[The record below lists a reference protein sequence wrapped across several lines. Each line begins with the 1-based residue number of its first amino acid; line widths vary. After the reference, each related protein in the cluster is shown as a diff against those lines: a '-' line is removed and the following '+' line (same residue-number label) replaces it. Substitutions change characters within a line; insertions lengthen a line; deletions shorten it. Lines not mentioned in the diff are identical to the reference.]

1 MGPRPI
7 CFNISKSLYYP
18 SPIFFGGFCD
28 LKQLNKSNWPKATVP
43 STQSQIILASICT
56 AQYAAK
62 YVARS
67 FWPELVRGNST
78 PSGGVLPISD
88 STVRYG
94 TVPYDTVLYGTV
106 LYCVNTVLYR
116 TVGVIRTLNLRFYG
130 SIKTDLR
137 YSTSRG
143 HLRLGVESYK
153 F

>member
-1 MGPRPI
+1 MPKHAYYH
-7 CFNISKSLYYP
+7 ISNQHN
-18 SPIFFGGFCD
+18 FVVF
-28 LKQLNKSNWPKATVP
+28 KATVP

-106 LYCVNTVLYR
+106 LYCVNQ
-116 TVGVIRTLNLRFYG
+116 
-130 SIKTDLR
+130 
-137 YSTSRG
+137 
-143 HLRLGVESYK
+143 
-153 F
+153 

>member
-1 MGPRPI
+1 M
-7 CFNISKSLYYP
+7 C
-18 SPIFFGGFCD
+18 
-28 LKQLNKSNWPKATVP
+28 KATVP

-78 PSGGVLPISD
+78 PSGDVFPISD

-130 SIKTDLR
+130 SIKLIYGIVR
-137 YSTSRG
+137 
-143 HLRLGVESYK
+143 VEDI
-153 F
+153 